1 MFDAH
6 YFRQEQ
12 RGCLGGYA
20 SLRNFKRVKT
30 TVLPILLS
38 TRILN
43 IRVSA
48 CHSSLLRPAIVEG
61 ERKMPQYTYCHLND
75 RRQSLRPVSHWWR
88 KVHATFF
95 SPANLYTGRGY
106 AKASIILKDERHVIF
121 RDGSS
126 VPIILQAFEGWTGQ
140 VMKGTRGSEDS
151 ENAAGTDGTF
161 CLHHS
166 TRIVSFL
173 SRGWRDW
180 KDHTSVS
187 SDVGFFALLEL
198 TITDLGQL
206 IKFHKPNF
214 RQVWQF
220 LKIMCLPSKPSWFPF
235 LSCLREKTLYN

>member
-1 MFDAH
+1 MISVNPVKNFFYNEQHQGGQIINSISHQWGWELSQASRPRLHKGCPLLVMFDAH

-95 SPANLYTGRGY
+95 FT
-106 AKASIILKDERHVIF
+106 
-121 RDGSS
+121 
-126 VPIILQAFEGWTGQ
+126 
-140 VMKGTRGSEDS
+140 
-151 ENAAGTDGTF
+151 
-161 CLHHS
+161 C
-166 TRIVSFL
+166 
-173 SRGWRDW
+173 
-180 KDHTSVS
+180 
-187 SDVGFFALLEL
+187 
-198 TITDLGQL
+198 QL
-206 IKFHKPNF
+206 IH
-214 RQVWQF
+214 R
-220 LKIMCLPSKPSWFPF
+220 
-235 LSCLREKTLYN
+235 